1 MPLGPTLYVGTDIS
15 EATNRT
21 RFIDGGGTEIGR
33 GFTSAND
40 LPGSQELAEEA
51 MRRARQVGADEIRW
65 GLEATNL
72 FWWHLATFLTTHP
85 DLLAE
90 GLKTWV
96 FNPRQVAGF
105 KEAYGDLGK
114 GDWVD
119 ALVIADRLRFGRL
132 PAECYLDERYQPL
145 QRLTRHRRHLVKI
158 LVREKQVAL
167 GYVYLKLSAYHLTK
181 PLADTFGATSQVLLT
196 DYLTPDEI
204 VAAPLEELAA
214 LIAREGRGKVADPA
228 EVAGAVKQAARR
240 SYRLPAPMVEPVN
253 LVLSSSLA
261 TIRTLTAQIKPMDKA
276 IAAELK
282 AAPAQTVDTVPG
294 LGPVF
299 TAGIVAEL
307 GDVRRF
313 ETEEQVA
320 KFAGLT
326 WRRFQ
331 SGEFEGEDRPLTK
344 SGNVYLRYYLVEGA
358 NSVRLRCPEFRS
370 YYDRKFGEVTRHQHR
385 RALVLTARKLV
396 RLIDSLL
403 RSGQIYRPPGARK
416 GS

>member
-1 MPLGPTLYVGTDIS
+1 MPLGPTLHVGTDIS
-15 EATNRT
+15 EAMNRT
-21 RFIDGGGTEIGR
+21 RFLDPGETEVGR
-33 GFTSAND
+33 GFSSAND
-40 LPGSQELAEEA
+40 LPGSEELAEEA
-51 MRRARQVGADEIRW
+51 LRRARQIGATEIRW

-72 FWWHLATFLTTHP
+72 FWWHLATYLTTHP
-85 DLLAE
+85 DLVAA
-90 GLKTWV
+90 GLKLWV

-167 GYVYLKLSAYHLTK
+167 GYVYLKLSAYNLTK

-214 LIAREGRGKVADPA
+214 LIARESRGKVAEPD
-228 EVAGAVKQAARR
+228 EVARAVKQAARR

-261 TIRTLTAQIKPMDKA
+261 TIRTLTAQIRPIDRA

-282 AAPAQTVDTVPG
+282 AAPPQTVDTVPG
-294 LGPVF
+294 IGPVF
-299 TAGIVAEL
+299 TAGIVAEI

-313 ETEEQVA
+313 EDEESVA

-326 WRRFQ
+326 WRRHQ

-344 SGNVYLRYYLVEGA
+344 TGNIYLRYYLVEGA

-370 YYDRKFGEVTRHQHR
+370 YYDRKFREVTRHQHR

-396 RLIDSLL
+396 RVVDSLL

-416 GS
+416 AS

>member
-15 EATNRT
+15 EAVNRT
-21 RFIDGGGTEIGR
+21 RFLDPGGTEVGR

-40 LPGSQELAEEA
+40 LPGSEGLAEEVL
-51 MRRARQVGADEIRW
+51 RRARRIGATEIRW

-72 FWWHLATFLTTHP
+72 FWWHLATYLTTHS
-85 DLLAE
+85 DLVAA
-90 GLKTWV
+90 GLKLWV
-96 FNPRQVAGF
+96 FNPRQVASF
-105 KEAYGDLGK
+105 KDAYGDPGK
-114 GDWVD
+114 GDWMD
-119 ALVIADRLRFGRL
+119 ALVIADRLRSGRL

-145 QRLTRHRRHLVKI
+145 QRLTRHRRHLVRT

-167 GYVYLKLSAYHLTK
+167 GYVYLKLSAYRLTR
-181 PLADTFGATSQVLLT
+181 PLADPFGATSQVLLT

-204 VAAPLEELAA
+204 VAAPLEELAGV
-214 LIAREGRGKVADPA
+214 IAREGRGKVADPEQVA
-228 EVAGAVKQAARR
+228 EAVKQAARR
-240 SYRLPAPMVEPVN
+240 SYRLPARMVEPVN

-261 TIRTLTAQIKPMDKA
+261 TIRTLGAQLRPVDRA
-276 IAAELK
+276 IAAELQ
-282 AAPAQTVDTVPG
+282 AVPRQTVDTIPG

-313 ETEEQVA
+313 EDEESVA

-326 WRRFQ
+326 WRRHQ

-344 SGNVYLRYYLVEGA
+344 TGNAYLRYYLIEGA

-370 YYDRKFGEVTRHQHR
+370 YYERKLLEATRHQHR

-396 RLIDSLL
+396 RLVDSLL
-403 RSGQIYRPPGARK
+403 RSGQIYQPPGARK
-416 GS
+416 VS